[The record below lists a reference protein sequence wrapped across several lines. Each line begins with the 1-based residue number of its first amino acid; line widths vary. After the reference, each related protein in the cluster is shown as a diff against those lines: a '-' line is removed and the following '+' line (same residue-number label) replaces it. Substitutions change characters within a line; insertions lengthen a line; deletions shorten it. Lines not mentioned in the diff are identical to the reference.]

1 MPDEG
6 KPSAKREKK
15 VHKREKKQR
24 TGRKHESKKAW
35 EMYEVSGS
43 EVKRKKSFCPRC
55 GPGAFLSVHKNR
67 KYCGKCGYTEIQKKP
82 AEPVEEKAG
91 S

>member
-43 EVKRKKSFCPRC
+43 EVKRKKPFCPRC

-82 AEPVEEKAG
+82 AEPGEEKAG

>member
-1 MPDEG
+1 MPEEG
-6 KPSAKREKK
+6 SAPKREKK

-35 EMYEVSGS
+35 RMYEISGS
-43 EVKRKKSFCPRC
+43 EINRKRHFCPRC
-55 GPGAFLSVHKNR
+55 GPGIFLSQHKNR
-67 KYCGKCGYTEIQKKP
+67 VYCGKCGYTEIQKG
-82 AEPVEEKAG
+82 EKAG